1 MPAMPVL
8 CVRSASL
15 AFGDRSL
22 PPDLYKIHL
31 LPCFRTHLRTTK
43 VRPRFTPHR
52 RRPALLSAYSPHAIS
67 AISAMSASSFAS
79 SAREATARSLG

>member
-1 MPAMPVL
+1 MPFGDWGGKTNDG
-8 CVRSASL
+8 ASL
-15 AFGDRSL
+15 YGL
-22 PPDLYKIHL
+22 PPDLLYKIHL